1 MASAEKQES
10 AHAARAAAYWDVED
24 VARFFEE
31 HGFPTAGVGLGQID
45 GATLLSL
52 WDDPESADVFTA
64 AVPDGLGFEDDVFKR
79 FKEVMAPVQAAE
91 DARVVRAATAAC
103 VTGVRAWREHRDQ
116 DKFRAAQEL
125 RTEYKTRMLNR
136 FKGQGLTPG
145 PAEENENLKKN
156 NAEAHLELMR
166 ACLARL

>member
-1 MASAEKQES
+1 MAAAEKTERES
-10 AHAARAAAYWDVED
+10 GHAARAAAYWDVED

-52 WDDPESADVFTA
+52 WDDPEAGDVFTA

-79 FKEVMAPVQAAE
+79 FKEVMAPLQAAE

-116 DKFRAAQEL
+116 RKFRAAQEL
-125 RTEYKTRMLNR
+125 RTEQKTRMLNR
-136 FKGQGLTPG
+136 MKGQGLTPG
-145 PAEENENLKKN
+145 PAE
-156 NAEAHLELMR
+156 AHLELML

>member
-1 MASAEKQES
+1 MAAAEKTARAS
-10 AHAARAAAYWDVED
+10 GHAARAAAYWDVED

-52 WDDPESADVFTA
+52 WDDPEAGDVFTA
-64 AVPDGLGFEDDVFKR
+64 AVPDGLGFDVDVFKR

-103 VTGVRAWREHRDQ
+103 VVRLRAWREHRDQ
-116 DKFRAAQEL
+116 HKFRAAQEL
-125 RTEYKTRMLNR
+125 RTEYKTRMVNR
-136 FKGQGLTPG
+136 MRGPVSYTHLTLPTIYSV
-145 PAEENENLKKN
+145 
-156 NAEAHLELMR
+156 
-166 ACLARL
+166 